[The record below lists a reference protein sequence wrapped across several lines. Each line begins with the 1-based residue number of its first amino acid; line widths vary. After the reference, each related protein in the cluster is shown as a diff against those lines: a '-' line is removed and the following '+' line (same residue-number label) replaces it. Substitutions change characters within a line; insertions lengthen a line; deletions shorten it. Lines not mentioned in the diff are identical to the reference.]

1 MSLPD
6 QVVLDTRPPLERRV
20 AARDGLSLA
29 ALDWAGDEART
40 PLLLLPGICR
50 TAHDYSL
57 LAGRHAGGRRVV
69 ALDYMGHGD
78 SARAD
83 DIARY
88 RPERAVGDILDACA
102 ALHIPRAVVVGTSFG
117 GLMAMVL
124 SVLRPTLLRAVVL
137 NDIGPRIDPRGLA
150 LVGGFAGHD
159 PGFADLD
166 EAVAY
171 LRTVMPLIPLPDE
184 AAWRHF
190 AALTYKPGADGKLHP
205 RWDTRIQ
212 QAMEAGGGAPDLGP
226 AFRGLRPIP
235 AMLVWGEASEFL
247 AAETV
252 RAMVRDK
259 PDLELV
265 TLPGAGHAPTLE
277 EPEVV
282 GPLDDFLDRIP

>member
-1 MSLPD
+1 MPVS
-6 QVVLDTRPPLERRV
+6 RRI
-20 AARDGLSLA
+20 AARDGL
-29 ALDWAGDEART
+29 ALHALEWAGDEART

-50 TAHDYSL
+50 TAWDYAL
-57 LAGRHAGGRRVV
+57 LAERHAGKRRVV

-78 SARAD
+78 SARAP

-88 RPERAVGDILDACA
+88 RPERAAGDVLDACA
-102 ALHIPRAVVVGTSFG
+102 ALHLPRAVVVGTSFG
-117 GLMAMVL
+117 GIMAMVL
-124 SVLRPTLLRAVVL
+124 SVLRPRLLRAAVL

-159 PGFADLD
+159 PGFPGLD

-171 LRTVMPLIPLPDE
+171 LRTVMPRLPLPDE
-184 AAWRHF
+184 EAWRRF
-190 AALTYKPGADGKLHP
+190 AALTYKPGTDGLLHP

-212 QAMEAGGGAPDLGP
+212 RAMETGGGAPDLGP

-235 AMLVWGEASEFL
+235 AMLVWGEESEFL

-252 RAMVRDK
+252 RAMVREK

-277 EPEVV
+277 EPGVAA
-282 GPLDDFLDRIP
+282 PLDRFLDRIP

>member
-1 MSLPD
+1 MRD
-6 QVVLDTRPPLERRV
+6 VPPPAERRV

-50 TAHDYSL
+50 TTRDFTL
-57 LAGRHAGGRRVV
+57 LAGRHQGRRRVV
-69 ALDYMGHGD
+69 AIDYMGHGD
-78 SARAD
+78 SARSA

-102 ALHIPRAVVVGTSFG
+102 ALHLPRVVVVGTSFG
-117 GLMAMVL
+117 GLMAMVI
-124 SVLRPTLLRAVVL
+124 SVLRPTLLRGVVL
-137 NDIGPRIDPRGLA
+137 NDIGPRIDPRGLE
-150 LVGGFAGHD
+150 LVGGFAGYDTGLAH
-159 PGFADLD
+159 LD

-171 LRTVMPLIPLPDE
+171 LRTVMPLIPLPDD

-190 AALTYKPGADGKLHP
+190 AALTYKPGEDGKLHP

-247 AAETV
+247 AADTV

-259 PDLELV
+259 PDLELL

-277 EPEVV
+277 EPELV

>member
-1 MSLPD
+1 MLDVPLP
-6 QVVLDTRPPLERRV
+6 VEWRV

-50 TAHDYSL
+50 TTRDFTL
-57 LAGRHAGGRRVV
+57 LAGRHQGRRRVV
-69 ALDYMGHGD
+69 AIDYMGHGD
-78 SARAD
+78 SARAA

-102 ALHIPRAVVVGTSFG
+102 ALHLPRVVLVGTSFG

-124 SVLRPTLLRAVVL
+124 SVLRPTLLRGVVL
-137 NDIGPRIDPRGLA
+137 NDIGPRIDPRGLE
-150 LVGGFAGHD
+150 LVGGFAGYD
-159 PGFADLD
+159 PGFADID

-171 LRTVMPLIPLPDE
+171 LRTIMPLIPLPDD

-190 AALTYKPGADGKLHP
+190 AALTYKPGEDGKLHP

-212 QAMEAGGGAPDLGP
+212 QAMEAGGGALDLGP

-235 AMLVWGEASEFL
+235 TMLVWGESSEFL
-247 AAETV
+247 AADTV

-259 PDLELV
+259 PDLELL

-277 EPEVV
+277 EPELV
-282 GPLDDFLDRIP
+282 GPLDEFLDRIP

>member
-1 MSLPD
+1 MSGDPM
-6 QVVLDTRPPLERRV
+6 QPVQRRV
-20 AARDGLSLA
+20 TARDGLGLS

-50 TAHDYSL
+50 TAWDYAL
-57 LAGRHAGGRRVV
+57 LARRHAGRRRCV

-78 SARAD
+78 SDRATD
-83 DIARY
+83 LSRY

-102 ALHIPRAVVVGTSFG
+102 ALHLPRAVVVGTSFG

-124 SVLRPTLLRAVVL
+124 SVLRPTLLRGVVL
-137 NDIGPRIDPRGLA
+137 NDIGPQIDPRGLE

-159 PGFADLD
+159 PGFRDID
-166 EAVAY
+166 EAVSY
-171 LRTVMPLIPLPDE
+171 LRTVMPRIPLPDE
-184 AAWRHF
+184 EAWRHF
-190 AALTYKPGADGKLHP
+190 AALTYKPGEDGLLHP

-212 QAMEAGGGAPDLGP
+212 RAMEAGGGTLDLGP

-277 EPEVV
+277 EPGVA